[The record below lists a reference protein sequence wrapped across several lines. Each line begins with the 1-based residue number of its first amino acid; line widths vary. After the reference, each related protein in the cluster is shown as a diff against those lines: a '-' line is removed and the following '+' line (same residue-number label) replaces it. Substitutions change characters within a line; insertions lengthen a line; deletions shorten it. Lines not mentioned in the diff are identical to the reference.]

1 MVLPG
6 GTLCA
11 ILCALQAGVV
21 SAAGPGGFTPLSA
34 VCNGDEASSEPVCT
48 EPIAAGMAVAR
59 AINDE
64 RGLAKPGAKLSLLK
78 IDQGSG
84 TVGAGREGRGGRR
97 YDLRVMLGLTDSTG
111 YAVKGS
117 VRAYRALVQAGGSA
131 GHGRFAVKYF
141 ERVRAPSSSSSGG
154 GGDDGMMGGGSAM
167 SMLSTTPYVSAAGA
181 GAGGGGPPPPLPP
194 LPGGAAAAAAAATA
208 TAGAAAAGAAGM
220 GIAGGGYGGVGG
232 ASASHQQAAA
242 AAADGW
248 ATDGATDGLA
258 KQQQGGGG
266 GLAAGAGAALAKAQ
280 QLGGALLVQ
289 TTAFVN
295 APEKHVL
302 FGIAA
307 SLALIVLLRC
317 MKFCCCRGGGRQGG
331 GSVRGGAGGKHTVAP
346 STPLSARQERFRNE
360 RLEMSAEADY
370 DDDAAGQ
377 SLNPFAMD
385 DDSDDDPAGRF

>member
-1 MVLPG
+1 MF
-6 GTLCA
+6 TLCT
-11 ILCALQAGVV
+11 ILCALQAAAG
-21 SAAGPGGFTPLSA
+21 SAAGPGGLTPLSA
-34 VCNGDEASSEPVCT
+34 VCNGDEAPSEPVCT

-64 RGLAKPGAKLSLLK
+64 RGAKPGAKLSLLK

-84 TVGAGREGRGGRR
+84 TVVAGRGRGRR
-97 YDLRVMLGLTDSTG
+97 YDLRVMLGLTDSASF
-111 YAVKGS
+111 AVKGS

-131 GHGRFAVKYF
+131 GHGRFDVKYY

-154 GGDDGMMGGGSAM
+154 SSSDGMMMGGSA

-194 LPGGAAAAAAAATA
+194 LPGAAAAATA
-208 TAGAAAAGAAGM
+208 TAGAAAAGAAGAV
-220 GIAGGGYGGVGG
+220 AGGGYGGVSG

-248 ATDGATDGLA
+248 ATDGATDGIA
-258 KQQQGGGG
+258 KQQGGG
-266 GLAAGAGAALAKAQ
+266 GLAAAGAALTKAQ

-295 APEKHVL
+295 APEKHIV

-317 MKFCCCRGGGRQGG
+317 AKFCCCRGGGRGG
-331 GSVRGGAGGKHTVAP
+331 GSARGAAGKHAVAP

-385 DDSDDDPAGRF
+385 DDSDDDPAGQF